1 MPPAS
6 DGKEF
11 LVVFESSH
19 VFFLGMSCFFSFFDE
34 NNQKCY
40 FCETE
45 IFVNT
50 GPGWNSTRVICR
62 KCSKKQEGK

>member
-1 MPPAS
+1 MPDFTESAS
-6 DGKEF
+6 AVK
-11 LVVFESSH
+11 
-19 VFFLGMSCFFSFFDE
+19 
-34 NNQKCY
+34 QKCY

-62 KCSKKQEGK
+62 KCSKKQEGNEE

>member
-1 MPPAS
+1 MP
-6 DGKEF
+6 EF
-11 LVVFESSH
+11 TDNVSAVK
-19 VFFLGMSCFFSFFDE
+19 
-34 NNQKCY
+34 QKCY